1 MNTYKVFARNS
12 KNESKVE
19 IGTVKAESKKQA
31 AIIAM
36 RTNQNKW
43 ISVELTDLQNPKIDL
58 KESDRLLNQKT
69 VYIPIKES
77 EISNTI
83 VKELNAAVLI
93 ATFKNKGIQQANLC
107 KSPNGNLE
115 IVSFGNCIPVNSE
128 IIDTIL
134 IQL

>member
-1 MNTYKVFARNS
+1 MNTYKVFVRNS
-12 KNESKVE
+12 KNDQKTE

-43 ISVELTDLQNPKIDL
+43 VSVELIDLQNPKIDL

-83 VKELNAAVLI
+83 IKELNASVLT
-93 ATFKNKGIQQANLC
+93 ATFKTKGIQQANLC
-107 KSPNGNLE
+107 KSVNGPLQ
-115 IVSFGNCIPVNSE
+115 IVSLGHCIPVNSK

-134 IQL
+134 IDL